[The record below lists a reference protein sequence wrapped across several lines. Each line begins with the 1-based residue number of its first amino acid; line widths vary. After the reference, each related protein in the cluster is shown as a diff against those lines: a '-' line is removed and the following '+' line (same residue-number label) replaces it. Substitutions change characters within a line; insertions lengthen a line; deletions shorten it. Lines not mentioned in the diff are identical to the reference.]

1 MSFLCCQLRLTDCLN
16 MRIIH
21 GSDCPMVRKGTRLYN
36 SRHQSFCGMAF
47 FFAKFALFPVTIFLR
62 TFAHQITTE
71 AEQLFRN
78 ILHHT
83 QQVLRLWRN
92 AKLFAQNYQRNLLK
106 NQNCAIL
113 YSQIGKL
120 REILSVKN
128 KIAQKATFC
137 ANHFIYSVHDV

>member
-1 MSFLCCQLRLTDCLN
+1 
-16 MRIIH
+16 
-21 GSDCPMVRKGTRLYN
+21 MVQIVQWFVKGQDFITVGIRV
-36 SRHQSFCGMAF
+36 SAEWHF

-92 AKLFAQNYQRNLLK
+92 AKLFAQNY
-106 NQNCAIL
+106 
-113 YSQIGKL
+113 
-120 REILSVKN
+120 
-128 KIAQKATFC
+128 
-137 ANHFIYSVHDV
+137 